1 MPVQTSKLPST
12 KNIMLNS
19 EEDDHLARAS
29 QDKYYEPQSEDE
41 GSEQEGIEQEEGA
54 EEAEETAEGAGKDS
68 NPRKRVGKE
77 GSEAEGTAE
86 GDKRSSQ
93 KY

>member
-1 MPVQTSKLPST
+1 
-12 KNIMLNS
+12 MLNS

-41 GSEQEGIEQEEGA
+41 GSEQEGIEQQGA